1 MAVSILKIQVDR
13 AEADQYF
20 KDFKAFDDQL
30 QGMPDAWK
38 DALRQA
44 KLLQAVQLNLQ
55 QGQKN
60 QTSGLKDSNKQL
72 TVMEKHWKTIGGTV
86 KGINKDVRD
95 VMSNVSK
102 ILPGLGTLGA
112 VTGLVGLPALM
123 FAGFSKLMS
132 SFGADRATN
141 LQMGGIS
148 QGSRKAFENTY
159 GRYGFADT
167 QLRAVAEAQRD
178 PNKRAGLI
186 QALTAAGISPQEAAQ
201 LSEQGTDAGEV
212 MSRLINAS
220 RTANPLVLRAMGGQ
234 FITPEQVTTV
244 QSAQAGEIE
253 GLRGEYE
260 RQTPELDARA
270 ADQRK
275 ALEFTSHLSEVFE
288 KIRVGVFNKLIALE
302 PSLDKVA
309 KSFGKLVTNVLDSP
323 GFKRFLDELPAR
335 ITKFS
340 EFLTSDRF
348 TDALKTVTNDFFK
361 LAVVLTRLTGVIYK
375 LLPGSL
381 TGKYKN
387 PQELLKTTNEN
398 IAKEEANLKL
408 AQQRYKEADELQK
421 QGHPFQAA
429 IARTGAS
436 PESIRDSL
444 KDLYSKRDELNA
456 QIAAEADANIPN
468 TVNTYSDDGGMQR
481 TALTSDRIASA
492 TYVTPDGKARGPAT
506 VDEKA
511 QFIGEFIAEGR
522 RRGMKPEAIAG
533 ALGSIAQESGYDVFV
548 RNSIGAYGA
557 AQWLSKDR
565 QRALEKFRKEHPAWS
580 EMKVQA
586 AFHWQ
591 EAAAQ
596 KGLLQKL
603 NSARS
608 IEEAATIHRRDYERP
623 AEAEA
628 NDAKR
633 AQYGMQAFNS
643 YGDVMRG
650 TVQTVAGVKVN
661 VVVQNQTGANLT
673 ANAAASA
680 T

>member
-38 DALRQA
+38 DALRNA
-44 KLLQAVQLNLQ
+44 KLLQAVQLSLQ

-72 TVMEKHWKTIGGTV
+72 TVMEKHWKNIGGTV
-86 KGINKDVRD
+86 KGINKDVKD

-102 ILPGLGTLGA
+102 LLPGLSTIGGVA
-112 VTGLVGLPALM
+112 GLASLPLLM

-159 GRYGFADT
+159 GRYGFSDA

-186 QALTAAGISPQEAAQ
+186 QALTAAGISQQEAAQ

-387 PQELLKTTNEN
+387 PQELLKTTNES

-421 QGHPFQAA
+421 QGHPIQAA

-468 TVNTYSDDGGMQR
+468 TVNTYSDDGGMQK
-481 TALTSDRIASA
+481 TALTSDRMPSSA
-492 TYVTPDGKARGPAT
+492 
-506 VDEKA
+506 
-511 QFIGEFIAEGR
+511 
-522 RRGMKPEAIAG
+522 
-533 ALGSIAQESGYDVFV
+533 
-548 RNSIGAYGA
+548 
-557 AQWLSKDR
+557 
-565 QRALEKFRKEHPAWS
+565 
-580 EMKVQA
+580 
-586 AFHWQ
+586 
-591 EAAAQ
+591 
-596 KGLLQKL
+596 
-603 NSARS
+603 
-608 IEEAATIHRRDYERP
+608 
-623 AEAEA
+623 
-628 NDAKR
+628 
-633 AQYGMQAFNS
+633 
-643 YGDVMRG
+643 
-650 TVQTVAGVKVN
+650 
-661 VVVQNQTGANLT
+661 
-673 ANAAASA
+673 
-680 T
+680 

>member
-72 TVMEKHWKTIGGTV
+72 TVMEMHWKNIGGTV

-159 GRYGFADT
+159 GRYGFADA

-186 QALTAAGISPQEAAQ
+186 QALTAVGISPQEAAQ

-323 GFKRFLDELPAR
+323 GFKRFVDELPAR

-361 LAVVLTRLTGVIYK
+361 LAVVLTRLTGAIYK
-375 LLPGSL
+375 LVPGSL

-408 AQQRYKEADELQK
+408 AQQRYKKADELQK

-429 IARTGAS
+429 IARTGAG

-456 QIAAEADANIPN
+456 QVAAEADANIPN
-468 TVNTYSDDGGMQR
+468 TVNTYSDDGGMQK
-481 TALTSDRIASA
+481 TALTSDRIAGA

-557 AQWLSKDR
+557 AQWLSNDR
-565 QRALEKFRKEHPAWS
+565 QRALETFRKQHPAWS

-591 EAAAQ
+591 EAAQQ

-650 TVQTVAGVKVN
+650 AVQTVAGVKVN